1 MLGIDNI
8 ERVKPGGLELK
19 DRLVAV
25 NRVTKV
31 TKGGRTFSFFCYCSS
46 WRREWSNWVWF
57 RKI

>member
-1 MLGIDNI
+1 MLGFDNI

-31 TKGGRTFSFFCYCSS
+31 CLLYTSRC
-46 WRREWSNWVWF
+46 V
-57 RKI
+57 